1 MRIILY
7 ILQLSQALIDEKK
20 EMIMEHVMDCL
31 ESEKAT
37 DGKPFNDFHDF
48 VILSYFFSSWLSCY
62 EST

>member
-48 VILSYFFSSWLSCY
+48 VILSYFFSS
-62 EST
+62 